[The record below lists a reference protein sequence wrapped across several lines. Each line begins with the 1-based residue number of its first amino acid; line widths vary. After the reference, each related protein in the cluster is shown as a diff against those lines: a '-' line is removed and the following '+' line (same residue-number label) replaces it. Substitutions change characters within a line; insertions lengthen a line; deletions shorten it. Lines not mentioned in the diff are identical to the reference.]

1 MILATTHFNALYLAR
16 YFLLEEAGIMGTDNA
31 LSYVSPRNIY
41 LLYERKRDRVEYY
54 FNLNTLIK
62 LKQYYQP
69 MANKFNLETTINTCS
84 RKDSKGRCHVTLC
97 IRSPFRCER
106 NKACNSSRVR

>member
-84 RKDSKGRCHVTLC
+84 RPKGFEGKV
-97 IRSPFRCER
+97 SR
-106 NKACNSSRVR
+106 NALHSFSISLRAQ